1 MVLSCIGFLI
11 MLTYPNWTQ
20 SLAGKTFALSLLS
33 GLACMEK
40 LSAVLNTISVERD
53 WVVVVAGTDEA
64 RLATMNAQMRRI
76 DLFCKLVAP
85 LAISLV
91 DSYSTQVA
99 ALVTAALSIA
109 SVSVEYFAIARVYQ
123 AVPALREPKS
133 LDKDTLDRQPVST
146 RDRLLG
152 AATVVSTYVRHP
164 AFLPS
169 FALALLYLTVL
180 SFSGQLITY
189 LLAQDLN
196 SASVALLRGVA
207 ALFELSATWLGPWL
221 HRRIGA
227 VRSGIWFLNA
237 ELLFVAIACGILWLP
252 DERKSII
259 IVTPTLVTMVILSRT
274 GLWGFDLSAQ
284 LIIQDEVESDVR
296 GTFSSLEASCQ
307 NIFEMMAFLSTIV
320 FPRPEEFKIPA
331 LISAGAVT
339 TATLLFGYFVRKRRG
354 HLLHASR
361 CLERY
366 QSSKQRHR
374 SWEALPQ
381 EELQDLGV
389 DRETRA

>member
-1 MVLSCIGFLI
+1 
-11 MLTYPNWTQ
+11 MLNYPEWTQ
-20 SLAGKTFALSLLS
+20 SLIGKTLALSLLS
-33 GLACMEK
+33 MLACMEK

-53 WVVVVAGTDEA
+53 WVVVVAGADEA

-91 DSYSTQVA
+91 DSYSTKVA

-109 SVSVEYFAIARVYQ
+109 SVSIEYFAIARVYQ
-123 AVPALREPKS
+123 AVPALRDPKS
-133 LDKDTLDRQPVST
+133 SDKDPQSRLPVST
-146 RDRLLG
+146 KDRLLG
-152 AATVVSTYVRHP
+152 AATVVSTYVCHP

-180 SFSGQLITY
+180 SFSGQLVTY

-221 HRRIGA
+221 HKRIGA

-252 DERKSII
+252 DEHRSK
-259 IVTPTLVTMVILSRT
+259 IVVTLTLVAMVILSRT

-296 GTFSSLEASCQ
+296 GMFSSLEASCQ
-307 NIFEMMAFLSTIV
+307 NIFEMLAFLSTII
-320 FPRPEEFKIPA
+320 FPRPEQFKIPA
-331 LISAGAVT
+331 IISASAVA
-339 TATLLFGYFVRKRRG
+339 TAALLFAYFVRKRRG

-361 CLERY
+361 CLDRH
-366 QSSKQRHR
+366 QNSKPRHR

-381 EELQDLGV
+381 EELQDLSV

>member
-1 MVLSCIGFLI
+1 
-11 MLTYPNWTQ
+11 MLNYPEWTQ
-20 SLAGKTFALSLLS
+20 SLIGKTLALSLLS
-33 GLACMEK
+33 MLACMEK

-53 WVVVVAGTDEA
+53 WVVVVAGADEA

-91 DSYSTQVA
+91 DSYSTKVA

-109 SVSVEYFAIARVYQ
+109 SVSIEYFAIARVYQ
-123 AVPALREPKS
+123 AVPALRDPKS
-133 LDKDTLDRQPVST
+133 SDKDPQSRLPVST
-146 RDRLLG
+146 KDRLLG
-152 AATVVSTYVRHP
+152 AATVVSTYVCHP

-180 SFSGQLITY
+180 SFSGQLVTY

-221 HRRIGA
+221 HKRIGA

-252 DERKSII
+252 DEHRSK
-259 IVTPTLVTMVILSRT
+259 IVVTLTLVAMVILSRT

-296 GTFSSLEASCQ
+296 GMFSSLEASCQ
-307 NIFEMMAFLSTIV
+307 NIFEMLAFLSTII
-320 FPRPEEFKIPA
+320 FPRPEQFKIPA
-331 LISAGAVT
+331 IISASAVA
-339 TATLLFGYFVRKRRG
+339 TAALLFAYFVRKRRG

-361 CLERY
+361 CLERH
-366 QSSKQRHR
+366 QNSKPRHR

-381 EELQDLGV
+381 EELQDLSV

>member
-1 MVLSCIGFLI
+1 VSCIGFLI
-11 MLTYPNWTQ
+11 MLMYPQWTQ
-20 SLAGKTFALSLLS
+20 SFAEKTSALSLLS
-33 GLACMEK
+33 ILACMEK

-53 WVVVVAGTDEA
+53 WVVVVAGADEA

-91 DSYSTQVA
+91 DSYSTKIA

-109 SVSVEYFAIARVYQ
+109 SVSIEYFAIARVYQ
-123 AVPALREPKS
+123 AVPALRDPKS
-133 LDKDTLDRQPVST
+133 SDEDTSSRQSVST
-146 RDRLLG
+146 RDRLSS
-152 AATVVSTYVRHP
+152 AATVVLRYVCHP

-189 LLAQDLN
+189 LLAQDLS

-221 HRRIGA
+221 HKRIGA

-237 ELLFVAIACGILWLP
+237 ELFFVAVACGILWLP
-252 DERKSII
+252 DEKKSKI
-259 IVTPTLVTMVILSRT
+259 IVTLTLVTMVILSRT

-284 LIIQDEVESDVR
+284 LIIQDEVEADVR

-307 NIFEMMAFLSTIV
+307 NIFEMLAFLSTVI
-320 FPRPEEFKIPA
+320 FPQPEQFKIPA
-331 LISAGAVT
+331 AISAGAV
-339 TATLLFGYFVRKRRG
+339 ASAALLFAYFVRKRRG

-366 QSSKQRHR
+366 QNSKQRHR
-374 SWEALPQ
+374 SWDMLPQ
-381 EELQDLGV
+381 QELENLRV
-389 DRETRA
+389 DREARA

>member
-1 MVLSCIGFLI
+1 
-11 MLTYPNWTQ
+11 MLMYPDWTQ
-20 SLAGKTFALSLLS
+20 SLVGKTLALSLLS
-33 GLACMEK
+33 TLACMEK

-53 WVVVVAGTDEA
+53 WVVVVAGADET

-91 DSYSTQVA
+91 DSYSTKVA
-99 ALVTAALSIA
+99 AIVTAALSVA
-109 SVSVEYFAIARVYQ
+109 SVSIEYFAIARVYQ
-123 AVPALREPKS
+123 AVPALRDPKS
-133 LDKDTLDRQPVST
+133 SDEDASSRQPVSAK
-146 RDRLLG
+146 DRFVG
-152 AATVVSTYVRHP
+152 AAAVVSTYVRHP

-189 LLAQDLN
+189 LLAQDMS

-207 ALFELSATWLGPWL
+207 AMFELSATWLGPWL
-221 HRRIGA
+221 HKRIGA

-237 ELLFVAIACGILWLP
+237 ELLFVAIACGTLWLP
-252 DERKSII
+252 DEHKSK
-259 IVTPTLVTMVILSRT
+259 IVVTLTLVAMVILSRT

-284 LIIQDEVESDVR
+284 LIVQDEVESDVR

-307 NIFEMMAFLSTIV
+307 NLFEMLAFLSTII
-320 FPRPEEFKIPA
+320 FPRPEQFKIPA
-331 LISAGAVT
+331 AISAGAVA
-339 TATLLFGYFVRKRRG
+339 TAALLFTYFVRKRRG

-361 CLERY
+361 CLERHHT
-366 QSSKQRHR
+366 SKERHR

-389 DRETRA
+389 DREARA

>member
-1 MVLSCIGFLI
+1 

-20 SLAGKTFALSLLS
+20 SLAGKTLALSLLS

-85 LAISLV
+85 LAISLA

-133 LDKDTLDRQPVST
+133 LDKDKLDRKPVST
-146 RDRLLG
+146 KDRLLG

-180 SFSGQLITY
+180 SFS
-189 LLAQDLN
+189 
-196 SASVALLRGVA
+196 
-207 ALFELSATWLGPWL
+207 
-221 HRRIGA
+221 
-227 VRSGIWFLNA
+227 
-237 ELLFVAIACGILWLP
+237 
-252 DERKSII
+252 
-259 IVTPTLVTMVILSRT
+259 
-274 GLWGFDLSAQ
+274 
-284 LIIQDEVESDVR
+284 
-296 GTFSSLEASCQ
+296 
-307 NIFEMMAFLSTIV
+307 
-320 FPRPEEFKIPA
+320 
-331 LISAGAVT
+331 
-339 TATLLFGYFVRKRRG
+339 
-354 HLLHASR
+354 
-361 CLERY
+361 
-366 QSSKQRHR
+366 
-374 SWEALPQ
+374 
-381 EELQDLGV
+381 
-389 DRETRA
+389 

>member
-1 MVLSCIGFLI
+1 
-11 MLTYPNWTQ
+11 MLMYPDWTQ
-20 SLAGKTFALSLLS
+20 SLVGKTLALSLLS
-33 GLACMEK
+33 TLACMEK

-53 WVVVVAGTDEA
+53 WVVVVAGADET

-91 DSYSTQVA
+91 DSYSTKVA
-99 ALVTAALSIA
+99 AIVTAALSIA
-109 SVSVEYFAIARVYQ
+109 SVSIEYFAIARVYQ
-123 AVPALREPKS
+123 AVPALRDPKS
-133 LDKDTLDRQPVST
+133 SDEDTLSRQPVSSKE
-146 RDRLLG
+146 RFV
-152 AATVVSTYVRHP
+152 AAAAVVSTYVCHQ

-189 LLAQDLN
+189 LLAQDMS

-207 ALFELSATWLGPWL
+207 AMFELSATWLGPWL
-221 HRRIGA
+221 HKRIGA

-237 ELLFVAIACGILWLP
+237 ELLFVAIACGTLWLP
-252 DERKSII
+252 EEHKSK
-259 IVTPTLVTMVILSRT
+259 IVVTLTLVAMVILSRT

-284 LIIQDEVESDVR
+284 LIVQDEVESDVR

-307 NIFEMMAFLSTIV
+307 NLFEMLAFLSTMI
-320 FPRPEEFKIPA
+320 FPRPEQFKIPA
-331 LISAGAVT
+331 AISAGAVA
-339 TATLLFGYFVRKRRG
+339 TAALLFTYFVRKRRG

-361 CLERY
+361 CLERHHT
-366 QSSKQRHR
+366 SKERHR

-389 DRETRA
+389 DREARA

>member
-1 MVLSCIGFLI
+1 
-11 MLTYPNWTQ
+11 MLNYPEWTQ
-20 SLAGKTFALSLLS
+20 SLIGKTLALSLLS
-33 GLACMEK
+33 MLACMEK

-53 WVVVVAGTDEA
+53 WVVVVAGADEA

-91 DSYSTQVA
+91 DSYSTKVA

-109 SVSVEYFAIARVYQ
+109 SVSIEYFAIARAYQ
-123 AVPALREPKS
+123 AVPALRDPKS
-133 LDKDTLDRQPVST
+133 SDKDPQSRLPVST
-146 RDRLLG
+146 KDRLLG
-152 AATVVSTYVRHP
+152 AATVVSTYVCHP

-180 SFSGQLITY
+180 SFSGQLVTY

-196 SASVALLRGVA
+196 SATVALLRGVA

-221 HRRIGA
+221 HKRIGA

-252 DERKSII
+252 DEHRSK
-259 IVTPTLVTMVILSRT
+259 IVVTLTLVAMVILSRT

-296 GTFSSLEASCQ
+296 GMFSSLEASCQ
-307 NIFEMMAFLSTIV
+307 NIFEMLAFLSTII
-320 FPRPEEFKIPA
+320 FPRPEQFKIPA
-331 LISAGAVT
+331 IISASAVA
-339 TATLLFGYFVRKRRG
+339 TAALLFAYFVRKRRG

-361 CLERY
+361 CLERH
-366 QSSKQRHR
+366 QNSKPRHR

-381 EELQDLGV
+381 EELQDLSV

>member
-1 MVLSCIGFLI
+1 
-11 MLTYPNWTQ
+11 MLNYPEWTQ
-20 SLAGKTFALSLLS
+20 SLIGKTLALSLLS
-33 GLACMEK
+33 MLACMEK

-53 WVVVVAGTDEA
+53 WVVVVAGANEA

-91 DSYSTQVA
+91 DSYSTKVA

-109 SVSVEYFAIARVYQ
+109 SVSIEYFAIARAYQ
-123 AVPALREPKS
+123 AVPALRDPKS
-133 LDKDTLDRQPVST
+133 SDKDPQSRLPVST
-146 RDRLLG
+146 KDRLLG
-152 AATVVSTYVRHP
+152 AATVVSTYVCHP

-196 SASVALLRGVA
+196 SATVALLRGVA

-221 HRRIGA
+221 HKRIGA

-252 DERKSII
+252 DEHRSK
-259 IVTPTLVTMVILSRT
+259 IVVTLTLVAMVILSRT

-296 GTFSSLEASCQ
+296 GMFSSLEASCQ
-307 NIFEMMAFLSTIV
+307 NIFEMLAFLSTII
-320 FPRPEEFKIPA
+320 FPRPEQFKIPA
-331 LISAGAVT
+331 IISASAVA
-339 TATLLFGYFVRKRRG
+339 TAALLFAYFVRKRRG

-361 CLERY
+361 CLDRH
-366 QSSKQRHR
+366 QNSKPRHR

-381 EELQDLGV
+381 EELQDLSV

>member
-1 MVLSCIGFLI
+1 
-11 MLTYPNWTQ
+11 MLNYPEWTQ
-20 SLAGKTFALSLLS
+20 SLIGKTLALSLLS
-33 GLACMEK
+33 MLACMEK

-53 WVVVVAGTDEA
+53 WVVVVAGADEA

-91 DSYSTQVA
+91 DSYSTKVA

-109 SVSVEYFAIARVYQ
+109 SVSIEYFAIARAYQ
-123 AVPALREPKS
+123 AVPALRDPKS
-133 LDKDTLDRQPVST
+133 SDKDPQSRLPVST
-146 RDRLLG
+146 KDRLLG
-152 AATVVSTYVRHP
+152 AATVVSTYVCHP

-180 SFSGQLITY
+180 SFSGQLVTY

-221 HRRIGA
+221 HKRIGA

-252 DERKSII
+252 DEHRSK
-259 IVTPTLVTMVILSRT
+259 IVVTLTLVAMVILSRT

-296 GTFSSLEASCQ
+296 GMFSSLEASCQ
-307 NIFEMMAFLSTIV
+307 NIFEMLAFLSTII
-320 FPRPEEFKIPA
+320 FPRPEQFKIPA
-331 LISAGAVT
+331 IISASAVA
-339 TATLLFGYFVRKRRG
+339 TAALLFAYFVRKRRG

-361 CLERY
+361 CLERH
-366 QSSKQRHR
+366 QNSKPRHR

-381 EELQDLGV
+381 EELQDLSV